1 MKKLLNKKIVLV
13 SMLFIIFLLFF
24 KIDFRFAEGIY
35 CCGDDYDYFSHA
47 QTLAEDFDLDYT
59 NQLKGYEETRFNL
72 NGKIAPKGFF
82 GSGLLA
88 SPFLFL
94 GNYIDGIVKSY
105 FTESYSNF
113 MNYGLL
119 LYSLSSI
126 FYMFLTIELLKR
138 ILQNIDIN
146 IKKLE
151 ILLLYASSGV
161 FYYAFERFSMSHIY
175 ETFTIT
181 LVIFFTVEYFKNSK
195 KLSAF
200 LVPLCMLLALLVRL
214 VNYYV
219 LIIPLIV
226 RIIFFNKTA
235 KNIYTNNYFVYSSI
249 LSILLYSYLSHEIYG
264 IVSIN
269 PETLYSANGVL
280 NSFVQDIELIPFFFS
295 NLKNLFI
302 VLFGQEFGILWFSPI
317 IFWGL
322 VSAILPNKRE
332 NIFEKTILLIPFIM
346 CFASVLLWR
355 SAASSY
361 GFRYLSSLV
370 PVSIV
375 YFYSNKNSKNFP
387 IMRKVLIF
395 LSLFSILGVLFFETT
410 VLTQLSTTNELNS
423 FGRNIKYVEPY
434 YLKGVVLSF
443 IELESYL
450 KIFLTSFLG
459 VFIFKVIFSTLGYDS
474 LIHVLERLNLPIQNE
489 DFVNYLVEIQKV
501 SYLKILL
508 VLLIF
513 FYISKSYIVDLKKE

>member
-1 MKKLLNKKIVLV
+1 MKKLFNKKMVLI
-13 SMLFIIFLLFF
+13 SLLFIIFLLFF

-47 QTLAEDFDLDYT
+47 QTIAEDFDLDYT
-59 NQLKGYEETRFNL
+59 NQLKGYEEKRFNL

-82 GSGLLA
+82 GSGFLA

-94 GNYIDGIVKSY
+94 GNYIDVISSKY
-105 FTESYSNF
+105 FKDSYSNF

-126 FYMFLTIELLKR
+126 FYMFLTIELLHR

-146 IKKLE
+146 IKKIE
-151 ILLLYASSGV
+151 ILLFYASSGV

-175 ETFTIT
+175 ETFTVT
-181 LVIFFTVEYFKNSK
+181 LIIFFTFEYLKNSK
-195 KLSAF
+195 NLSAF

-226 RIIFFNKTA
+226 RILFFDKTT
-235 KNIYTNNYFVYSSI
+235 KNIYTNSYFVYSSI
-249 LSILLYSYLSHEIYG
+249 LSILIYSYLSLEIYG
-264 IVSIN
+264 IISIN
-269 PETLYSANGVL
+269 PETLYNANGVL
-280 NSFVQDIELIPFFFS
+280 NSFVQDIELIPFFFT
-295 NLKNLFI
+295 NLKNLLI

-317 IFWGL
+317 IFLGL
-322 VSAILPNKRE
+322 ISAVLPFKRE
-332 NIFEKTILLIPFIM
+332 TIFEKLILLVPFIM

-370 PVSIV
+370 PLSII
-375 YFYSNKNSKNFP
+375 YFYSNKTIKNFY
-387 IMRKVLIF
+387 IIRKVLIF

-410 VLTQLSTTNELNS
+410 TLTQLSTTNELNS
-423 FGRNIKYVEPY
+423 FGRSIKYVEPN
-434 YLKGVVLSF
+434 YLKGVVQSF

-450 KIFLTSFLG
+450 KIFLTSFFG
-459 VFIFKVIFSTLGYDS
+459 VFIFKMTLSTLGYDS
-474 LIHVLERLNLPIQNE
+474 LIDILEKFNLPINNQ
-489 DFVNYLVEIQKV
+489 DFINYLVEIQQV
-501 SYLKILL
+501 SFLKILL
-508 VLLIF
+508 VLIIF
-513 FYISKSYIVDLKKE
+513 LYISKTYIVDLKKE

>member
-1 MKKLLNKKIVLV
+1 
-13 SMLFIIFLLFF
+13 
-24 KIDFRFAEGIY
+24 
-35 CCGDDYDYFSHA
+35 
-47 QTLAEDFDLDYT
+47 
-59 NQLKGYEETRFNL
+59 
-72 NGKIAPKGFF
+72 
-82 GSGLLA
+82 
-88 SPFLFL
+88 
-94 GNYIDGIVKSY
+94 
-105 FTESYSNF
+105 
-113 MNYGLL
+113 
-119 LYSLSSI
+119 
-126 FYMFLTIELLKR
+126 
-138 ILQNIDIN
+138 
-146 IKKLE
+146 
-151 ILLLYASSGV
+151 
-161 FYYAFERFSMSHIY
+161 
-175 ETFTIT
+175 
-181 LVIFFTVEYFKNSK
+181 
-195 KLSAF
+195 
-200 LVPLCMLLALLVRL
+200 
-214 VNYYV
+214 
-219 LIIPLIV
+219 
-226 RIIFFNKTA
+226 
-235 KNIYTNNYFVYSSI
+235 
-249 LSILLYSYLSHEIYG
+249 
-264 IVSIN
+264 
-269 PETLYSANGVL
+269 
-280 NSFVQDIELIPFFFS
+280 
-295 NLKNLFI
+295 
-302 VLFGQEFGILWFSPI
+302 
-317 IFWGL
+317 
-322 VSAILPNKRE
+322 
-332 NIFEKTILLIPFIM
+332 M

>member
-13 SMLFIIFLLFF
+13 SLLFITFLLFF
-24 KIDFRFAEGIY
+24 KIDFRFAESIY

-47 QTLAEDFDLDYT
+47 QTIAEDFDLDYT
-59 NQLKGYEETRFNL
+59 NQLKGYEEKRFNL

-94 GNYIDGIVKSY
+94 GNYIDRISSNY
-105 FTESYSNF
+105 FIDSYSKF

-126 FYMFLTIELLKR
+126 FYMFLTIELLHR
-138 ILQNIDIN
+138 ILENIDIN

-151 ILLLYASSGV
+151 ILLFYASSGV

-181 LVIFFTVEYFKNSK
+181 LVIFFTFKYFKNSK
-195 KLSAF
+195 NLSAF

-226 RIIFFNKTA
+226 RIVFFNKTS
-235 KNIYTNNYFVYSSI
+235 KNIYTNSYFACSSI
-249 LSILLYSYLSHEIYG
+249 LSIFIYSHLSLKIYG
-264 IVSIN
+264 IISIN
-269 PETLYSANGVL
+269 PETLYNANGVL
-280 NSFVQDIELIPFFFS
+280 NSFVQDVELIPFFLT
-295 NLKNLFI
+295 NLKNLF
-302 VLFGQEFGILWFSPI
+302 VVFFGQEFGILWFAPI
-317 IFWGL
+317 IFLGL
-322 VSAILPNKRE
+322 VSAILPFKRE
-332 NIFEKTILLIPFIM
+332 NIFEKIILLIPFIM

-370 PVSIV
+370 PLSII
-375 YFYSNKNSKNFP
+375 YFYLNKNSKNFH
-387 IMRKVLIF
+387 IIRNVLIF
-395 LSLFSILGVLFFETT
+395 FSIFSILGVLFFETT

-423 FGRNIKYVEPY
+423 FGRNIKYVEPN
-434 YLKGVVLSF
+434 YLKGVFQSF
-443 IELESYL
+443 LELESYL

-474 LIHVLERLNLPIQNE
+474 LIDILEKLNLPIQNQ
-489 DFVNYLVEIQKV
+489 DFINYLVEIQKV
-501 SYLKILL
+501 SFIKILL
-508 VLLIF
+508 VLIIF
-513 FYISKSYIVDLKKE
+513 LYISKRYIVDLKKE

>member
-1 MKKLLNKKIVLV
+1 MNKLLNKKIV
-13 SMLFIIFLLFF
+13 LLFF

-94 GNYIDGIVKSY
+94 GNYIDGIIKSY
-105 FTESYSNF
+105 FTDSYSNF

-151 ILLLYASSGV
+151 ILLFYASSGV

-181 LVIFFTVEYFKNSK
+181 LVIFFTFEYFKNSK

-219 LIIPLIV
+219 LIIPLII
-226 RIIFFNKTA
+226 RIVFFNKTA

-317 IFWGL
+317 IFLGMI
-322 VSAILPNKRE
+322 SAVLPFKRE
-332 NIFEKTILLIPFIM
+332 TIFEKIILLVPFIM

-370 PVSIV
+370 PVSIL

-387 IMRKVLIF
+387 IIRKVLIF

-410 VLTQLSTTNELNS
+410 ALTQLSTTNELNS

-459 VFIFKVIFSTLGYDS
+459 VFTFKVIFSTLGYDS
-474 LIHVLERLNLPIQNE
+474 LIHILERLNKFNSLN
-489 DFVNYLVEIQKV
+489 
-501 SYLKILL
+501 
-508 VLLIF
+508 
-513 FYISKSYIVDLKKE
+513 KE

>member
-1 MKKLLNKKIVLV
+1 MKKLFNKKMVFISL
-13 SMLFIIFLLFF
+13 LFIIFLLFF

-47 QTLAEDFDLDYT
+47 QTIAEDFDLDYT
-59 NQLKGYEETRFNL
+59 NQLKGYEEKRFNL

-82 GSGLLA
+82 GSGFLA

-94 GNYIDGIVKSY
+94 GNHIDVINSNY
-105 FTESYSNF
+105 FKDSYSNF

-126 FYMFLTIELLKR
+126 FYMFLTIELLHR

-146 IKKLE
+146 IKKIE
-151 ILLLYASSGV
+151 ILLFYASSGV

-175 ETFTIT
+175 ETFTVT
-181 LVIFFTVEYFKNSK
+181 LIIFFTFEYLKNSK

-226 RIIFFNKTA
+226 RILFFDKTT
-235 KNIYTNNYFVYSSI
+235 KNIYTNSYFVYSSI
-249 LSILLYSYLSHEIYG
+249 LSILIYSYLSLEIYG
-264 IVSIN
+264 IISIN
-269 PETLYSANGVL
+269 PETLYNANGVL
-280 NSFVQDIELIPFFFS
+280 NSFVQDIELIPFFFT
-295 NLKNLFI
+295 NLKNLLI

-317 IFWGL
+317 IFLGL
-322 VSAILPNKRE
+322 ISAVLPFKRE
-332 NIFEKTILLIPFIM
+332 TIFEKLILLVPFIM

-370 PVSIV
+370 PLSII
-375 YFYSNKNSKNFP
+375 YFYSNKNIKNFY
-387 IMRKVLIF
+387 IIRKVLIF

-410 VLTQLSTTNELNS
+410 TLTQLSTTNELNS
-423 FGRNIKYVEPY
+423 FGRSIKYVEPY
-434 YLKGVVLSF
+434 YLKGVVQSF
-443 IELESYL
+443 IERESYL
-450 KIFLTSFLG
+450 KIFLTSFFG
-459 VFIFKVIFSTLGYDS
+459 VFIFKITLSTLGYDS
-474 LIHVLERLNLPIQNE
+474 LIDILEKFNLPINNQ
-489 DFVNYLVEIQKV
+489 DFINYLVEIQKV
-501 SYLKILL
+501 SFLKILL
-508 VLLIF
+508 VLIIF
-513 FYISKSYIVDLKKE
+513 LYISKRYIVDLKKE